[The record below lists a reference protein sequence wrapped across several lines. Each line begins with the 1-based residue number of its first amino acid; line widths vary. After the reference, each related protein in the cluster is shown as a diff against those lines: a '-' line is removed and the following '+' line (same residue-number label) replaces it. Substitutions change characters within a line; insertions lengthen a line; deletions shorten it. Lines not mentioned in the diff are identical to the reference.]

1 MTERERLPNRRGS
14 ESFRFECN
22 GVPYGCTYSRF
33 ADGRLAE
40 VFVESNKNG
49 SAADIVSRDAAIACS
64 FALQHGADA
73 DLIRRSLCRDIHGK
87 AQGPLAIA
95 LDKIVGLAVVK

>member
-1 MTERERLPNRRGS
+1 MTARERLPNRRSS
-14 ESFRFECN
+14 ESFDFKWN
-22 GVPYGCTYSRF
+22 VVPYGCTYSRF

-40 VFVESNKNG
+40 VFLESTKNG

-73 DLIRRSLCRDIHGK
+73 DLIRRALCRDIHGR
-87 AQGPLAIA
+87 AIGPLAIA
-95 LDKIVGLAVVK
+95 LDKIVGLAVLK